1 MLMLIAQDAAERDGV
16 NLLPL
21 IVVVIVLV
29 AAAAVVYTRRNGSP
43 K

>member
-1 MLMLIAQDAAERDGV
+1 MTMLIAQAADRDGV

-21 IVVVIVLV
+21 IVVVIVLIT
-29 AAAAVVYTRRNGSP
+29 AAAVVYRRNRST

>member
-1 MLMLIAQDAAERDGV
+1 MIPLIAQSTAERDGV

-21 IVVVIVLV
+21 IVIVVLLV
-29 AAAAVVYTRRNGSP
+29 AAAAVVYARRSRS

>member
-1 MLMLIAQDAAERDGV
+1 MTMLIAQAADRDGV

-21 IVVVIVLV
+21 IVVVLVLIV
-29 AAAAVVYTRRNGSP
+29 AAAVVYARRNGSP